1 MNKIGVQSTGSII
14 QGDIEA
20 GYRRIKEAGFDC
32 VDFNFDEYL
41 HCTMVERGE
50 INAVLDRPVEE
61 VWEDFKMHKRA
72 AAECGLIFEQMHAP
86 FPLRQKG
93 ADEVNAKM
101 LRITKNCI
109 DICARMGGRYLVVH
123 PVTLAYAC
131 SKREE
136 HDFNMEMY
144 QELIPMA
151 KKCGIVICL
160 ENMFIDQKAHLTEGA
175 CSDFVEAAAWIDE
188 LNGIAGEEIFGF
200 CFDVGH
206 ANILGK
212 NLYQSV
218 LALGGRL
225 KILHIHDNDGVSDLH
240 TMPYTFARSWNPAAT
255 DWEGFLRGLREIKY
269 EGVINFE
276 TFRCMESFPGEL
288 HPFVLRLLA
297 EMGRYFSAQID
308 GNIYHGTAEKY

>member
-50 INAVLDRPVEE
+50 INAVLDRPVEG

-131 SKREE
+131 SKKEE

>member
-61 VWEDFKMHKRA
+61 VWEDFKVHKRA

-131 SKREE
+131 SKKEE

>member
-131 SKREE
+131 SKKEE

-225 KILHIHDNDGVSDLH
+225 KILHIHDNDGVSAICI
-240 TMPYTFARSWNPAAT
+240 PCRIP
-255 DWEGFLRGLREIKY
+255 LREAGI
-269 EGVINFE
+269 
-276 TFRCMESFPGEL
+276 
-288 HPFVLRLLA
+288 RLLRTGKA
-297 EMGRYFSAQID
+297 FCAGCER
-308 GNIYHGTAEKY
+308 

>member
-109 DICARMGGRYLVVH
+109 DICARMG
-123 PVTLAYAC
+123 A
-131 SKREE
+131 
-136 HDFNMEMY
+136 
-144 QELIPMA
+144 
-151 KKCGIVICL
+151 GIWWCI
-160 ENMFIDQKAHLTEGA
+160 
-175 CSDFVEAAAWIDE
+175 
-188 LNGIAGEEIFGF
+188 
-200 CFDVGH
+200 
-206 ANILGK
+206 
-212 NLYQSV
+212 
-218 LALGGRL
+218 R
-225 KILHIHDNDGVSDLH
+225 
-240 TMPYTFARSWNPAAT
+240 
-255 DWEGFLRGLREIKY
+255 
-269 EGVINFE
+269 
-276 TFRCMESFPGEL
+276 
-288 HPFVLRLLA
+288 
-297 EMGRYFSAQID
+297 
-308 GNIYHGTAEKY
+308 